1 MSDKTVNDMKIG
13 ETAVVAGLGCA
24 GALRRRIIDM
34 GITPGGGRH
43 HAQSSADGRSA
54 GDQCARI

>member
-34 GITPGGGRH
+34 GIT
-43 HAQSSADGRSA
+43 ADGRSA